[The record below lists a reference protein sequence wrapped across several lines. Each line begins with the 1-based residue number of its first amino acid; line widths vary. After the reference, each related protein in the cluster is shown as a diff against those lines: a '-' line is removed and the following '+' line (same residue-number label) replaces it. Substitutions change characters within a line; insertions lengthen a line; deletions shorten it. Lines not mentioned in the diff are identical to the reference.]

1 MRPDWRL
8 YGARSRVS
16 VGRICAWHAKQQAR
30 LRRNR
35 RALLLIVTVFG
46 ALAGLACFI
55 APFFAGGHTH
65 LH

>member
-1 MRPDWRL
+1 MRLRLRL
-8 YGARSRVS
+8 YGARSRVPKRR
-16 VGRICAWHAKQQAR
+16 VYAWHARRQAR

-35 RALLLIVTVFG
+35 LALLLIVIGFG
-46 ALAGLACFI
+46 VLAGLACII